1 MAQAKTKRRSGGARK
16 ASEKTER
23 YRFAK
28 NVGGQGT
35 VAEHVY
41 EAYATETTAERAGGE
56 PDVLLVVPVLKVD
69 RIHLELDD
77 LYAHL
82 SLRANVLD
90 LVKLNVGIEAKLGKV
105 RVDIEGVEA
114 QALAKVRLDHV
125 AAVVDRVMTTIDR
138 NPELLE
144 GIGKALEDVGSGAGD
159 ALGETGTGV
168 EKIAEGAGG
177 AVEGVGSG
185 VEQAGGQI
193 GQAAGQEVQELG
205 QGAGQAVGQLGQ
217 LAQGGGGGKSGG
229 GIPDSLKAGAV
240 LVTGSEEADASQ
252 HGKRA
257 AVVAKEA
264 AKTVA
269 KELGTATQQAAKEL
283 GERRK
288 QRKAGGENA
297 TERAMDLAGELDVD
311 LDEVEGSGKDGRI
324 TVNDV
329 RAADRER

>member
-16 ASEKTER
+16 ASEKTEK

-90 LVKLNVGIEAKLGKV
+90 LVKLNVGIQAKLGKV

-144 GIGKALEDVGSGAGD
+144 SVGKTLEEVGSSAGD
-159 ALGETGTGV
+159 ALGETGKGV
-168 EKIAEGAGG
+168 EKVAEGAGE

-185 VEQAGGQI
+185 LEQSGGQI
-193 GQAAGQEVQELG
+193 GQAAGELG
-205 QGAGQAVGQLGQ
+205 HDAGQAVGQLGQ

-229 GIPDSLKAGAV
+229 IPDSLKAGAV
-240 LVTGSEEADASQ
+240 LVTGSEEADATQ

-288 QRKAGGENA
+288 QRQADRENA
-297 TERAMDLAGELDVD
+297 TEAAMDLADELHVD
-311 LDEVEGSGKDGRI
+311 LDEIEGSGKDGRI

>member
-1 MAQAKTKRRSGGARK
+1 MAESKPERRSGGARK
-16 ASEKTER
+16 ASEKAEK

-28 NVGGQGT
+28 NVGEEGT
-35 VAEHVY
+35 MAEQVY
-41 EAYATETTAERAGGE
+41 EAYTTDTAAREAGGD

-69 RIHLELDD
+69 RIHLEVDD

-90 LVKLNVGIEAKLGKV
+90 LVKLNVGVQAKLGKV
-105 RVDIEGVEA
+105 RIDIEGIEA

-125 AAVVDRVMTTIDR
+125 VAVVDRVMTTIDR

-144 GIGKALEDVGSGAGD
+144 GIGNALEDVGSGAGA
-159 ALGETGTGV
+159 ALSETGKGV
-168 EKIAEGAGG
+168 ATIGEGAGE

-185 VEQAGGQI
+185 VEQAGGQV
-193 GQAAGQEVQELG
+193 GQAAGELG
-205 QGAGQAVGQLGQ
+205 QSAGQAVGQ
-217 LAQGGGGGKSGG
+217 LAQGGGGV
-229 GIPDSLKAGAV
+229 PDSVKAGAV
-240 LVTGSEEADASQ
+240 LATGSEEADASQ

-269 KELGTATQQAAKEL
+269 KELGSATQQAAKEL

-288 QRKAGGENA
+288 QRKADRENA
-297 TERAMDLAGELDVD
+297 TEAATELADELDVN
-311 LDEVEGSGKDGRI
+311 LDEIEGSGKDGRI